1 MDAACMAAG
10 LKQSGRNY
18 SPWIAVFNM
27 CNAAIGSGVLSFPY
41 AFRSVT
47 LDPFRSPIGCCL
59 CKPLSPHSE
68 RETRR
73 DTDRDTQRGQNAHTE
88 PLDLVYFSGDASCK
102 AFQKHRKPWNGCICD
117 RTRAFASCAMMA
129 ISVLETLR
137 SWSAAPWHNG
147 TPWCTNRENLLHC
160 KRSSTLRHQRQ
171 VLFDWSY

>member
-1 MDAACMAAG
+1 MDAASMAAG

-73 DTDRDTQRGQNAHTE
+73 DTDRDTERGQNTHTE
-88 PLDLVYFSGDASCK
+88 PLDLVYFSADASCK
-102 AFQKHRKPWNGCICD
+102 AFQKHRKPWNDCFCD

-129 ISVLETLR
+129 ISVVETLR
-137 SWSAAPWHNG
+137 SWSAAPWYNG
-147 TPWCTNRENLLHC
+147 TPWCTNR
-160 KRSSTLRHQRQ
+160 
-171 VLFDWSY
+171 